1 MISSTTE
8 RLTARDRLLVAA
20 DELFYEEGLHTV
32 GIDRVIERAGVA
44 KATLYNTFGSKD
56 ELIKAYLT
64 ARKSAR
70 QQRITSKL
78 VRYDTP
84 GEKLLGVFDILGEI
98 LAEPTFR
105 GCAFVRASSEVT
117 EGSSVAEVCDSSRAW
132 LRKLFLDLATAAD
145 ARHPDALAAK
155 LVLLYDGAMN
165 AAYLDHDR
173 YAAVGA
179 REVAEL
185 LLGAATG

>member
-70 QQRITSKL
+70 QERITSKL

-105 GCAFVRASSEVT
+105 GCAFVRASSEVD
-117 EGSSVAEVCDSSRAW
+117 EGSSVAEVCGSSRAW
-132 LRKLFLDLATAAD
+132 VRKLFLDLATAAD

-173 YAAVGA
+173 DAAVGA

>member
-8 RLTARDRLLVAA
+8 RLTARNRLLVAA

-70 QQRITSKL
+70 QERITSKL

-105 GCAFVRASSEVT
+105 GCAFVRASSEVA
-117 EGSSVAEVCDSSRAW
+117 EGSSVAEVCGSSRAW
-132 LRKLFLDLATAAD
+132 VRKLFLDLATAAD
-145 ARHPDALAAK
+145 ARHPAALAAK

-173 YAAVGA
+173 DAAVGA